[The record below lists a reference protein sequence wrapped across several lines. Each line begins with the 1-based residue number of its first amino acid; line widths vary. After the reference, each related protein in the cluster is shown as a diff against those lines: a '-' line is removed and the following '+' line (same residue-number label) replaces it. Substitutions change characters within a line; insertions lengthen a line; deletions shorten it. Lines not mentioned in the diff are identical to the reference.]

1 MLKFIVGGIVM
12 VDATKEMILHCGKI
26 KGCTSKNNFW
36 LAILGTLFIE
46 IILFFISHLITSD
59 FLHTIIVIIQV
70 VLGISLLTLQCR
82 RLHDTNRSEIF
93 LSFIFIPFGLIA
105 LIVYYCEDSVFEDN
119 KYRE

>member
-36 LAILGTLFIE
+36 LAILGTLCIE
-46 IILFFISHLITSD
+46 IILF
-59 FLHTIIVIIQV
+59 IINYFVSFSFVHIMIIIIQII
-70 VLGISLLTLQCR
+70 LGISLLTLQCR